1 MKLVTHTEALTKKMS
16 YEEAVRM
23 IAEAGFDAVDC
34 SFFDME
40 DAGSVWNRPDWR
52 EHAISLRA
60 YAESLGVHFQQAHA
74 PFPTTRGQED
84 YDTQAFQKILRAM
97 EIAALLGAE
106 NIVVHPVTHM
116 YYAKYRE
123 ALFQKSVALYRE
135 LIPYCQKFGI
145 RVCTENMWDRDAY
158 KVIRDSLLARPEE
171 FVAILEALDSPWI
184 GGCLDLGHTA
194 LVGQDPAT
202 VVRCMGKKHL
212 QCLHVHDVDGL
223 HDSHTMPFL
232 AKLDWNSITQALGQ
246 VDYQG
251 ALTFEA
257 GEYIAKLPQE
267 LWADALKLLERVGR
281 YLIAQIDKNRPV

>member
-1 MKLVTHTEALTKKMS
+1 MKLVTHTEVLTTKMS
-16 YEEAVRM
+16 YEEAVKM

-34 SFFDME
+34 SMFDMVC
-40 DAGSVWNRPDWR
+40 DDSVWNQADWK
-52 EHAISLRA
+52 EHAIALRA

-74 PFPTTRGQED
+74 PFPTTRGTEE

-97 EIAALLGAE
+97 EIASLLGAE
-106 NIVVHPVTHM
+106 NIVVHPVIHM
-116 YYAKYRE
+116 YYAKHRE
-123 ALFQKSVALYRE
+123 ELYQKSLELYRA
-135 LIPYCQKFGI
+135 LIPYCEKFGI
-145 RVCTENMWDRDAY
+145 RVCTENMWDRDGY

-171 FVAILEALDSPWI
+171 FVAILEELDSPWI

-223 HDSHTMPFL
+223 KDSHTMPFM
-232 AKLDWNSITQALGQ
+232 AKLDWASITQALGQ

-257 GEYIAKLPQE
+257 GGYLENLPQE
-267 LWADALKLLERVGR
+267 LWADGLKLLERVGR
-281 YLIAQIDKNRPV
+281 YLIAEIDKNRPV